1 VIGYA
6 YSDSEGRDV
15 FMSRSP
21 TARPSVLVVDALVL
35 RRAGVVSFLSSWA
48 HESNIAI
55 IPLDYLGAL
64 TQESTPVFG
73 MIVLVIGSQRVADPE
88 PQNWIASLLGK
99 YVNSPL
105 VLISDHEEAAEV
117 VGAFKAGVRAF
128 IPMSAA
134 PDMAAHTLTFIMGGG
149 SFFPPTALLQRS
161 HYDDSRAVVTAPEG
175 GIIDSEEGRVLTVRQ
190 QDVLGRLRQGESN
203 KLIGRRLQLRES
215 TVKVHIRHIIR
226 KLGVTNRTQ
235 AALSAAQLRLSVRA
249 SKHEDDGCEIDQVTG
264 MVDGPTKPAL
274 G

>member
-1 VIGYA
+1 
-6 YSDSEGRDV
+6 
-15 FMSRSP
+15 
-21 TARPSVLVVDALVL
+21 L

-55 IPLDYLGAL
+55 IPLDYLDAL
-64 TQESTPVFG
+64 TQTSTPFFE

-105 VLISDHEEAAEV
+105 VLISNHEEAAEV
-117 VGAFKAGVRAF
+117 VGAFKAGVRGF
-128 IPMSAA
+128 IPMSIA
-134 PDMAAHTLTFIMGGG
+134 PGVAAHTLTFIMTGG
-149 SFFPPTALLQRS
+149 SFFPPTALLRRP
-161 HYDDSRAVVTAPEG
+161 HLDDSRMIVAAPEG
-175 GIIDSEEGRVLTVRQ
+175 DIIDSGESRVLTVRQ

-203 KLIGRRLQLRES
+203 KLIGRKLQLCES

-235 AALSAAQLRLSVRA
+235 AALSTAQLRLSVGA
-249 SKHEDDGCEIDQVTG
+249 NKHEDDGGKIDQVAG
-264 MVDGPTKPAL
+264 LVDAPRKPAL